1 MTFHAAVFIATSLDG
16 YIARSDGSID
26 WLTERGEKA
35 GDTGYD
41 EFMGAVDTVVLGRNT
56 YEKVLT
62 FGFWPYEGKQVEVL
76 SSTLAPDADERI
88 IVHRTV
94 EGLVETL
101 NDRGAKRIYADGGR
115 VVQTFLR
122 AGLLNELTITVVP
135 VLLGQGIPLFGPAG
149 PGHRP
154 HPQRHPHPRRR
165 PDPVRLHRPPLSLK
179 RSPWPGR
186 AAARRSPG

>member
-16 YIARSDGSID
+16 FIARADGSID
-26 WLTERGEKA
+26 WLSERGEQA

-41 EFMGAVDTVVLGRNT
+41 EFIAAVDTVVLGRST

-76 SSTLAPDADERI
+76 STTLAADADERV

-94 EGLVETL
+94 DGLVQTL
-101 NDRGAKRIYADGGR
+101 EDRGAKRVYADGGR
-115 VVQTFLR
+115 VIQTFLR

-135 VLLGQGIPLFGPAG
+135 VLLGTGIPLFGELDADVSLTHNATRTLGAG
-149 PGHRP
+149 LIQSDYTV
-154 HPQRHPHPRRR
+154 QR
-165 PDPVRLHRPPLSLK
+165 
-179 RSPWPGR
+179 
-186 AAARRSPG
+186 

>member
-16 YIARSDGSID
+16 FIARSDGSID

-122 AGLLNELTITVVP
+122 AGLLNELTITFVP
-135 VLLGQGIPLFGPAG
+135 VLLGQGIPLFGPLDQDIALTHNATRTLGAG
-149 PGHRP
+149 LIQSDYTVHR
-154 HPQRHPHPRRR
+154 
-165 PDPVRLHRPPLSLK
+165 
-179 RSPWPGR
+179 
-186 AAARRSPG
+186 